1 MRLDK
6 YLKTARIL
14 KRREAAKELALQKR
28 IQLNGRTAKP
38 SSEVEEGDVICM
50 EFGNRLL
57 EVRVLDTP
65 KQASK
70 EKALLMFE
78 VLREEKKTMMRRLNE
93 TRVLRDPVHGYI
105 HIDLQVIWKLLDAP
119 EFQRLRRIHQLGAL
133 WRFTIPRNI
142 PAFPTVWACMKSA
155 GAF

>member
-28 IQLNGRTAKP
+28 IQINGRTAKP
-38 SSEVEEGDVICM
+38 SAEVEIGDTIRL
-50 EFGNRLL
+50 EFGNRIL

-70 EKALLMFE
+70 EKAALMFE
-78 VLREEKKTMMRRLNE
+78 VLRQIRREIPLETPAAKPDGENNE
-93 TRVLRDPVHGYI
+93 
-105 HIDLQVIWKLLDAP
+105 A
-119 EFQRLRRIHQLGAL
+119 
-133 WRFTIPRNI
+133 
-142 PAFPTVWACMKSA
+142 
-155 GAF
+155 